1 MIINASFYDFI
12 IVSIFYFRMMY
23 YEFMK
28 FIDIIIVKN
37 INLMFVCMILC

>member
-1 MIINASFYDFI
+1 MIINATFYGFI

-37 INLMFVCMILC
+37 FNLMFVCMILC